1 MASDYC
7 ESRCEKHGNTLRFLG
22 HSYRWIDEKRAGIN
36 CRWLIR
42 SFHKIHPPPQRSHT
56 PKADITPR
64 SGISPTC
71 KGGLYWKRALA
82 SASALFPGGEG
93 GIRTRETLL
102 TPTRFPVVR
111 LRPAQP
117 PLHFCADIRSLKSA
131 CISYSIFHQKSS
143 LFWDFFANVRESLD
157 YPLTLWVK
165 YDIIL
170 LTYRDDGKFF
180 RRHLTIP
187 TPARPETP

>member
-1 MASDYC
+1 MKERCCEIFRWRKIWNARWYAREIFCFAESEIKSTHRRNDITRRRRISD
-7 ESRCEKHGNTLRFLG
+7 STAVF
-22 HSYRWIDEKRAGIN
+22 
-36 CRWLIR
+36 
-42 SFHKIHPPPQRSHT
+42 PPPARVDYTEKEHLR
-56 PKADITPR
+56 K
-64 SGISPTC
+64 
-71 KGGLYWKRALA
+71 
-82 SASALFPGGEG
+82 ASALFPGGEG

-117 PLHFCADIRSLKSA
+117 PLHFCAGIRSLKSA
-131 CISYSIFHQKSS
+131 CISYSIFRQKSS
-143 LFWDFFANVRESLD
+143 LFWDFFANARESLD

>member
-1 MASDYC
+1 MWNISLAQNMKC
-7 ESRCEKHGNTLRFLG
+7 
-22 HSYRWIDEKRAGIN
+22 A
-36 CRWLIR
+36 LIR
-42 SFHKIHPPPQRSHT
+42 AWNFLLCRKWNEIHPPPQRSHM
-56 PKADITPR
+56 PEAYITQH
-64 SGISPTC
+64 SGISLTR
-71 KGGLYWKRALA
+71 KGRLYWKRALA

-131 CISYSIFHQKSS
+131 CISYSIFRQKSS
-143 LFWDFFANVRESLD
+143 LFWDFFANARESLD

-170 LTYRDDGKFF
+170 LNYRDDGKFF